1 MSSKSTDIKEV
12 SVLGL
17 GAMGETIARLYLEQ
31 GYRVTVWNRTAG
43 KADVLVAKG
52 AVLARSASEAVRA
65 ARVVVMCV
73 YDYRA
78 AEAIFALEGV
88 AAAMDGRLLVQL
100 TTGSPQDARDAQA
113 WANARGAAYL
123 EGAIQAAPDQMGQ
136 PDTPLLVSGAR
147 PVFDEAR
154 PWLKALAGGIVYL
167 GEAASAAAAM
177 DLATL
182 STIYGTMLGFI
193 HGARIAE
200 HEGFDVAE
208 YGRIVAG
215 IMPTFAGFLQH
226 EGSVIQSGDFAISQS
241 PMRISVEATR
251 RILQSAQD
259 SGIDTGFPA
268 FAAGIFQ
275 RADEAGLGG
284 EELAALIKLL
294 RAKEASA
301 SLRPMS

>member
-1 MSSKSTDIKEV
+1 MSSKSNDIKEV

-17 GAMGETIARLYLEQ
+17 GAMGEAIARLYLDQ
-31 GYRVTVWNRTAG
+31 GYKVTVWNRTAG
-43 KADVLVAKG
+43 KADALVAKG

-78 AEAIFALEGV
+78 ADAIFALDGV

-113 WANARGAAYL
+113 WARKQGAAYL

-147 PVFDEAR
+147 PVFDEAE

-275 RADEAGLGG
+275 RADAAGLGG

-294 RAKEASA
+294 RAKQTSA
-301 SLRPMS
+301 

>member
-1 MSSKSTDIKEV
+1 MNNKRV

-17 GAMGETIARLYLEQ
+17 GSMGFTIAQLYLDQ
-31 GYRVTVWNRTAG
+31 GYEVTVWNRTPG
-43 KADVLVAKG
+43 KADALVAKG
-52 AVLARSASEAVRA
+52 AVLARDASEALRA
-65 ARVVVMCV
+65 SRVAVMCV

-78 AEAIFALEGV
+78 ADAILSEQGT

-100 TTGSPQDARDAQA
+100 TTGSPQDARDAQV
-113 WANARGAAYL
+113 WAHTHGAAYL
-123 EGAIQAAPDQMGQ
+123 EGAIQAAPDQMGR
-136 PDTPLLVSGAR
+136 PDTPLLVSGAKH
-147 PVFDEAR
+147 VFDEAE
-154 PWLKALAGGIVYL
+154 PWLNLLAGGIVYL
-167 GEAASAAAAM
+167 GEKASAAAAM

-226 EGSVIQSGDFAISQS
+226 EGSVIQSGDFSISQS
-241 PMRISVEATR
+241 PMRISVEATQ
-251 RILQSAQD
+251 RILQAAQA
-259 SGIDTGFPA
+259 SGINTEFPA
-268 FAAGIFQ
+268 FAAGLFQ
-275 RADEAGLGG
+275 RADAAGLGG

-294 RAKEASA
+294 RA
-301 SLRPMS
+301 